1 MENQAEFD
9 AFFAGKPQEWEPAE
23 ALRRALLARWPDTTM
38 RAMKTCLS
46 FDDPKPYCYLS
57 HPPRKG
63 MRGVMVTFS
72 LPEPMEHPRFFMV
85 VPVSKR
91 RFTVHVLLEDA
102 SQADEELLGFIAAS
116 RR

>member
-1 MENQAEFD
+1 MDERAAFD
-9 AFFAGKPQEWEPAE
+9 AFFAGRPQEWEPAE
-23 ALRRALLARWPDTTM
+23 ALRTALLERWPGTTQ
-38 RAMKTCLS
+38 RAMKTCMS

-57 HPPRKG
+57 HPPRRG
-63 MRGVMVTFS
+63 MRGVLVTFS

-85 VPVSKR
+85 VQVSKR